1 MKTKCP
7 GCQKRLTVTDA
18 QLGRKV
24 KCPRCKTP
32 FTAAVDPDPPAD
44 GLVRFPCPGCKRRVK
59 LKPQQ
64 LMMLSLALEALAV
77 IREAEDVEDPLQRHA
92 DEPAELIRGVLIGVP
107 PPASL

>member
-1 MKTKCP
+1 MPESTLIDLD
-7 GCQKRLTVTDA
+7 G
-18 QLGRKV
+18 
-24 KCPRCKTP
+24 
-32 FTAAVDPDPPAD
+32 AAYDS
-44 GLVRFPCPGCKRRVK
+44 LCRVK
-59 LKPQQ
+59 LKPQP